1 MANEPNRNALN
12 WFEIP
17 VEDFD
22 RARKFYGTIFDTE
35 LQTFEIGGAS
45 LASLPC
51 GPGTGV
57 GGALAKVDTAKPSM
71 NGTLVY
77 LNANPDLIPVLE
89 RIEPAGGKIILP
101 RTQVTEEIGY
111 VAVFQDTEGNRV
123 ALHSS
128 K

>member
-22 RARKFYGTIFDTE
+22 RARKFYGTIFETE
-35 LQTFEIGGAS
+35 LQTHEMGNAK
-45 LASLPC
+45 LAFLPC

-57 GGALAKVDTAKPSM
+57 GGALAKEDTAKPSM

-123 ALHSS
+123 ALHSA